1 MIQYKGSWTFE
12 ADEVTQ
18 IKSILIDAVET
29 DPHWT
34 MWWDEIVQR
43 SPEDTRNQEECRVD
57 NFIDEIELY
66 CSFVRTQSIAESKAL
81 RSSLKKSIERTV
93 YFLEQVYIPR
103 YQGFVHDEYQYEEL
117 KERFYSKR
125 IETIGNLLV
134 TSNLIEDMKDIE
146 KLSRIPKAISS
157 CFVLDVCGA
166 YEIHVGTP
174 TTYKDGTFYQLICYL
189 YECCGLAKRGAYAKG
204 SIYPEKAIKAA
215 LKGRS
220 LTKQIKN

>member
-1 MIQYKGSWTFE
+1 VIQYKGSWTFE
-12 ADEVTQ
+12 AEEVAQ
-18 IKSILIDAVET
+18 IKNILIDAVEN
-29 DPHWT
+29 DLYWAE
-34 MWWDEIVQR
+34 WWDNIVHR
-43 SPEDTRNQEECRVD
+43 SPEETRDQKEVRMD

-81 RSSLKKSIERTV
+81 RSGLKKSIERTV
-93 YFLEQVYIPR
+93 YYLEQVYTPR

-125 IETIGNLLV
+125 IEAIGNLLV

-146 KLSRIPKAISS
+146 KRSRIPKAISS
-157 CFVLDVCGA
+157 RFVLDVSGA

-174 TTYKDGTFYQLICYL
+174 TTYKDGPFYQLICFL

-220 LTKQIKN
+220 LTNKNKN